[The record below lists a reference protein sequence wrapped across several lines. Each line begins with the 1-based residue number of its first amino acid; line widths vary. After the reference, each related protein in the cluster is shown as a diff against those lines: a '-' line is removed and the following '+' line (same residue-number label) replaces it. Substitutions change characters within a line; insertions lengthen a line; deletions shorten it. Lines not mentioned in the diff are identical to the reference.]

1 MQQPK
6 SPTPEPPI
14 PLFESERNDGL
25 VENVAQDG
33 AIIASFNNTRQSD
46 GQLKVVQMTKA
57 NIHSIFQ
64 IATKNEERG
73 RIF

>member
-14 PLFESERNDGL
+14 PLFESQRDDDF

-33 AIIASFNNTRQSD
+33 AVIATFDNTRQSD
-46 GQLKVVQMTKA
+46 GQLKVVQMTKT
-57 NIHSIFQ
+57 NIHGIFQ
-64 IATKNEERG
+64 ITTKNEERG